1 MPLGKAD
8 KAFVMVPCVAAVP
21 HVVGLSV
28 LYCGVGVSLLTCG
41 PYSILSQF
49 ARYS

>member
-1 MPLGKAD
+1 MPLGMAG

-21 HVVGLSV
+21 HGVGLSV

-41 PYSILSQF
+41 LYSILSQL
-49 ARYS
+49 ARSS